1 VLREITMAAPTTP
14 DSALD
19 QLPWQAQG
27 ECEVVTDGTCLYM
40 RTRESRGSRISGMV
54 FGVAVA
60 LSAGGYGGW
69 LLSKDPEATAKAFG
83 CLMLLVG
90 ALFAY
95 VVWYSARRG
104 PWTIVYDRGGPSAPG
119 EIRYD
124 GGRLPV
130 ERVRCLSTRASGGS
144 LVMPRLVVVA
154 ELHDGTHMALGPSGV
169 STWPAHYGQQAA
181 TWMGLPFRH
190 SRD

>member
-1 VLREITMAAPTTP
+1 LLREITMAAPTTTP

-19 QLPWQAQG
+19 RLTWQAQG
-27 ECEVVTDGTCLYM
+27 GYQVATDGTCFYFRDGEGPLA
-40 RTRESRGSRISGMV
+40 RILGFV

-69 LLSKDPEATAKAFG
+69 LLLSDPTIGAKAFG
-83 CLMLLVG
+83 CLLLVIG
-90 ALFAY
+90 AVFAY
-95 VVWYSARRG
+95 VVWSSAGRRR
-104 PWTIVYDRGGPSAPG
+104 WMIAYDRGGPDVPG

-124 GGRLPV
+124 GKRLPV
-130 ERVRCLSTRASGGS
+130 ERVRCLSTRSIGGDIPKS
-144 LVMPRLVVVA
+144 LVVA
-154 ELHDGTHMALGPSGV
+154 ELHDGTYEMLGPMGA